1 MYYSIRKSRTNSLH
15 IISFKKS
22 FFKRMENEDGWVIR
36 VFIHVL
42 LNKVREFKPN
52 AVLDFDSES
61 KINDIINKN
70 GDYIFNDHVLHV
82 ISESFIDG
90 LTHSTIKD
98 VEVIFT
104 AISTFFM
111 KMLAN
116 NVK

>member
-1 MYYSIRKSRTNSLH
+1 MYYSIRKSRASNLH

-22 FFKRMENEDGWVIR
+22 FFKRIENEDGWVIR

-42 LNKVREFKPN
+42 LHKIRGFKPK
-52 AVLDFDSES
+52 AVLDLDSES
-61 KINDIINKN
+61 KINDVINKN
-70 GDYIFNDHVLHV
+70 GDYISNDHVLHV

-111 KMLAN
+111 KVLASD
-116 NVK
+116 VK

>member
-1 MYYSIRKSRTNSLH
+1 MYYSIRKNRTNNLH

-22 FFKRMENEDGWVIR
+22 FFKRIANEDGWVIR

-52 AVLDFDSES
+52 AVLDLDSES
-61 KINDIINKN
+61 KINDVINKN
-70 GDYIFNDHVLHV
+70 GDYIFNDHVFTV

-90 LTHSTIKD
+90 ITHSTIKD
-98 VEVIFT
+98 FEVIFT

-111 KMLAN
+111 N
-116 NVK
+116 IRVSDVK